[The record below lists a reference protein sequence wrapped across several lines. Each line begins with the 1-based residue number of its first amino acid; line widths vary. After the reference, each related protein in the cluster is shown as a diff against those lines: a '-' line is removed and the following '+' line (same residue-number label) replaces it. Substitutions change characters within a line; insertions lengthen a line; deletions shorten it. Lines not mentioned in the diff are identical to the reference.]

1 LDKDQKLKDMGI
13 KSERV
18 QVNPLEEKTIEMVTK
33 LVMEAMKQN
42 DSVKKEGRA
51 SSLEKKE
58 GYVVPI
64 GVSARHVHVSQADLE
79 TLFGRG
85 YTLTKKKELMGG
97 QYAAEEQVTI
107 VGIKLR
113 AIENVRILGP
123 VRKETQV
130 EISAT
135 DALKLG
141 VKAPIRDSGDT
152 KGSAPIAIVGPKGAL
167 YLNEGCIIAK
177 RHIHMSPEDAKA
189 AGVKNGDVVS
199 VKAENARGTIFNH
212 VTIRVDE
219 SFTTEMHIDTDEA
232 NAASIITGNTVT
244 II

>member
-1 LDKDQKLKDMGI
+1 M
-13 KSERV
+13 
-18 QVNPLEEKTIEMVTK
+18 NPLEEKTIELVTK
-33 LVMEAMKQN
+33 LVMDAMKQ
-42 DSVKKEGRA
+42 SA
-51 SSLEKKE
+51 PEKKE
-58 GYVVPI
+58 GYVVPV

-79 TLFGRG
+79 TLFGKG

-141 VKAPIRDSGDT
+141 VKTPIRDSGDT

-167 YLNEGCIIAK
+167 YLKEGCIIAK
-177 RHIHMSPEDAKA
+177 RHIHMSPADAKE

-199 VKAENARGTIFNH
+199 VKAENARGTTFNH

-219 SFTTEMHIDTDEA
+219 SYTLEMHIDTDEA
-232 NAASIITGNTVT
+232 NAANIITGDTVT
-244 II
+244 IL